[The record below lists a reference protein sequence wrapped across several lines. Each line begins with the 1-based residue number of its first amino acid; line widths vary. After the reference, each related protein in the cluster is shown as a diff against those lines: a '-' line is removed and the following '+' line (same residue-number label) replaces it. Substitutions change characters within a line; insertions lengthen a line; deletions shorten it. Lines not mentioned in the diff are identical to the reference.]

1 MGISEAEAAFGRENG
16 LDALIQLLADHDA
29 YVITNPRRKSIV

>member
-1 MGISEAEAAFGRENG
+1 VSEGEAAFGRENG

-29 YVITNPRRKSIV
+29 YARTNPKRNSII